1 MKRFILLLFV
11 MVGLVAQ
18 AGVGAIILTPKGPA
32 DNRSGNTLYY
42 DKPQAFYHYDEKIQ
56 EIIIDGDGAVSYYD
70 VEITSSAT
78 NVVEISTQVNGTFDM
93 IDISSFAPGLHVI
106 TIVSP
111 TGNSF
116 EGFFSTY

>member
-42 DKPQAFYHYDEKIQ
+42 DKLIQKYDIQ
-56 EIIIDGDGAVSYYD
+56 LHIF
-70 VEITSSAT
+70 
-78 NVVEISTQVNGTFDM
+78 ISF
-93 IDISSFAPGLHVI
+93 
-106 TIVSP
+106 
-111 TGNSF
+111 
-116 EGFFSTY
+116 TY